1 MDANSNATRSPNLVA
16 SLPDS
21 RGTKQQC
28 RLLHYKPIGDAA
40 MPDDKSKVVEPDRS
54 KMVADHYEVN
64 PLAQKYG
71 LTQREARDLIAR
83 VGNDRDKLDRAAK
96 ELSGRW

>member
-1 MDANSNATRSPNLVA
+1 
-16 SLPDS
+16 
-21 RGTKQQC
+21 
-28 RLLHYKPIGDAA
+28 

-54 KMVADHYEVN
+54 KMVADHYEVS

-71 LTQREARDLIAR
+71 LTQQEARDLIAR